1 MEYAIVM
8 LATGALCIGCFF
20 VGAKVGQKVS
30 KGEEIKMPT
39 IDPVEAVREA
49 YQRHEAR
56 QEARTEQKKYDT
68 ILENIEN
75 YNGTP
80 SGQKDVPRG

>member
-30 KGEEIKMPT
+30 KGEEINLPT
-39 IDPVEAVREA
+39 FNPVEAIREA
-49 YQRHEAR
+49 YTRHEAR
-56 QEARTEQKKYDT
+56 QEAQAVQNKYDT
-68 ILENIEN
+68 IWRNIEN
-75 YNGTP
+75 YDGTS
-80 SGQKDVPRG
+80 SGQEDVPKG